1 MEQEYGPGATLNVN
15 ISKVEEVETAGG
27 GDDDGKKEKVKQE
40 EEGAMPKITMNK
52 KSNTDGGISFV
63 RIGIEEN
70 TIDSDDEVEDE
81 KEVNKV
87 VKNDE
92 VAVKEI
98 VVDNAPKITSDTIRD
113 DAYKMY
119 EAESDVWELD
129 D

>member
-1 MEQEYGPGATLNVN
+1 MVTNTQVYRKQVKEPPGSYPRNF
-15 ISKVEEVETAGG
+15 
-27 GDDDGKKEKVKQE
+27 
-40 EEGAMPKITMNK
+40 K

-92 VAVKEI
+92 VAVTEI

-113 DAYKMY
+113 DAYTMY